1 MSATNRQPPMHV
13 TDFPSSDDAAL
24 EAMRQLDPATRADI
38 EHLRNIDT
46 ANNGLR
52 AEVQRETAELHGRK
66 NENAV
71 RKGFFARDI
80 SRTGPPKRAEI
91 DPKTGATIRL
101 VEYDWEKPYND
112 EAAEIEARLNA
123 LQSKSKSIAPSIM
136 PTITELFTQM
146 HRVTWRRIDPPNVA
160 KEGSTPLEILADR
173 RAGTDL
179 ANDDF
184 DRVQGARRTIA
195 ECVAR
200 AERDIARRVKMGAPR
215 YGLLFQG
222 GSFGHDGRFN
232 HKNAKAAIQFP
243 KMRSTE
249 SDGFAPAIVDDS
261 INFAFWR
268 DAACDNGKMAKAILK
283 DIREFGDDSV
293 AVSERDKP
301 GRLKAAAAAIL
312 EAQRAEEAA
321 CRLCEANGISVKRR
335 MDQAPVT
342 VLLNIERDDFKP
354 SPVAEVDQPETADD
368 FN

>member
-13 TDFPSSDDAAL
+13 TDFPLSDDAAL
-24 EAMRQLDPATRADI
+24 EAMRELDKATRADI
-38 EHLRNIDT
+38 EHMRNLDT

-52 AEVQRETAELHGRK
+52 AEVQRQIAELQGRK
-66 NENAV
+66 NEIIV
-71 RKGFFARDI
+71 RKGHLARDI
-80 SRTGPPKRAEI
+80 ARTGPPTRAEI

-101 VEYDWEKPYND
+101 VKVDWEKPFDD
-112 EAAEIEARLNA
+112 ETAEIEARLNA

-136 PTITELFTQM
+136 PTITEFFTQM
-146 HRVTWRRIDPPNVA
+146 HRIAWRRVDLPDVT

-173 RAGTDL
+173 RASTDL

-184 DRVQGARRTIA
+184 DRVQGARRTIV

-249 SDGFAPAIVDDS
+249 ADGFAPAIVDDS
-261 INFAFWR
+261 INFAFWK
-268 DAACDNGKMAKAILK
+268 DATCDNGKLAKAILK
-283 DIREFGDDSV
+283 DIRDFGDDSV
-293 AVSERDKP
+293 AISERDKP

-354 SPVAEVDQPETADD
+354 LPVAEVEQADD